1 MNRGKRKREEMK
13 GKQQDW
19 KNAKRKKMSER
30 EDGSLSFDLKEAK
43 KEVRKFGIAGMIGED
58 KKSATI
64 KMLIGLGAK
73 VQCDYRLSFSKI
85 CLLPD
90 GS

>member
-1 MNRGKRKREEMK
+1 MNKGKRKREDIK
-13 GKQQDW
+13 NKQQDW
-19 KNAKRKKMSER
+19 KNAKRKKLSER
-30 EDGSLSFDLKEAK
+30 EDGSLFFDLKEAK

-73 VQCDYRLSFSKI
+73 VQYDYQ
-85 CLLPD
+85 
-90 GS
+90 

>member
-1 MNRGKRKREEMK
+1 MK
-13 GKQQDW
+13 NKQQDW
-19 KNAKRKKMSER
+19 KNAKRKKLSER
-30 EDGSLSFDLKEAK
+30 EDGSLFFDLKEAK

-73 VQCDYRLSFSKI
+73 VQYDYQ
-85 CLLPD
+85 
-90 GS
+90 